1 VALEERTWTN
11 PRTGAWIK
19 LSSAGDDTV
28 LERVIKPHTGKADPH
43 VHFDYVE
50 SFEIIDGTA
59 TVEVDGKAISAGP
72 GERIELPP
80 GTGHRNPYNQ
90 TAGDLHLRH
99 TASPGGRFVE
109 SFVAA
114 LGHHMAN
121 DTVNDQ
127 GEFSQLQL
135 FVVLHGTRAGSYRT
149 GIPIW
154 LQKPVLALGAA
165 VGRMRGLRV
174 SYD

>member
-1 VALEERTWTN
+1 VALEERSWTN

-43 VHFDYVE
+43 VHFDYAE

-80 GTGHRNPYNQ
+80 GTGHRNPYTRPRRICTSVIPRLQ
-90 TAGDLHLRH
+90 AG
-99 TASPGGRFVE
+99 ASSSRSSPR
-109 SFVAA
+109 SAI
-114 LGHHMAN
+114 
-121 DTVNDQ
+121 TWRT
-127 GEFSQLQL
+127 
-135 FVVLHGTRAGSYRT
+135 TR
-149 GIPIW
+149 
-154 LQKPVLALGAA
+154 
-165 VGRMRGLRV
+165 
-174 SYD
+174 